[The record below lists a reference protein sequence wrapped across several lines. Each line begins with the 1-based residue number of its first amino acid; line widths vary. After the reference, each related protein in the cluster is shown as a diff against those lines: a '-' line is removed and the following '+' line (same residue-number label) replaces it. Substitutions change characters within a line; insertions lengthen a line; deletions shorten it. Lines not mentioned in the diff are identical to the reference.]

1 MNLEEAKAMIA
12 RVDAAEKA
20 GVEFT
25 DEKMKELGFVETEG
39 GTLELPIPVGI
50 LRQIETDR
58 HKFVVTDEN
67 LDEMEAKF
75 HAMPED
81 DPDFN
86 ALGDALH
93 RWMLG

>member
-25 DEKMKELGFVETEG
+25 VEKMKELGFVEAEG
-39 GTLELPIPVGI
+39 GGFELPIPVDI

-75 HAMPED
+75 YAMPED

-93 RWMLG
+93 RRMLG